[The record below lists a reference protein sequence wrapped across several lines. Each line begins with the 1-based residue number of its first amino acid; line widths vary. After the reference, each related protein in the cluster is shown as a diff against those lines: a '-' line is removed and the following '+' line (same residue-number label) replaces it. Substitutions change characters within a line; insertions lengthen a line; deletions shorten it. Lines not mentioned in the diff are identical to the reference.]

1 VKPSEKCKQ
10 AGLSGLLELSSLSGV
25 SEQTLINWNK
35 NKPDLFKLLIQ
46 GAVSLK
52 K

>member
-1 VKPSEKCKQ
+1 M
-10 AGLSGLLELSSLSGV
+10 LELSSLSGV